1 VWLDITKTTKLLDAQ
16 GKALG
21 SLSVEL
27 ATSPPAPPTERAII
41 YAYDFQPDGAAF
53 EPPITLTMTFDPE
66 TLPSGIAEDELYIA
80 YRDGS
85 QWLALKSIMDTEAN
99 RVSAAISHFTQY
111 ALISKLPLPAPKP
124 TTVPTYAPPSV
135 PEAAPAPA
143 SFAISDL
150 LITPSEVEPAEQVTI
165 SAIVTNIGG
174 SVGSYTVH
182 LMVNGA
188 EQARKEVTLG
198 AGKSET
204 VTFTVAK
211 DTEGSYTINI
221 NGNSGQFTVIVPSP
235 PTPALAEALPI
246 QPSTNWRLIGGIIGG
261 CVVAVGL
268 LLYLFRWRKGY
279 KSRNS

>member
-1 VWLDITKTTKLLDAQ
+1 
-16 GKALG
+16 
-21 SLSVEL
+21 
-27 ATSPPAPPTERAII
+27 
-41 YAYDFQPDGAAF
+41 
-53 EPPITLTMTFDPE
+53 
-66 TLPSGIAEDELYIA
+66 
-80 YRDGS
+80 
-85 QWLALKSIMDTEAN
+85 
-99 RVSAAISHFTQY
+99 
-111 ALISKLPLPAPKP
+111 
-124 TTVPTYAPPSV
+124 
-135 PEAAPAPA
+135 
-143 SFAISDL
+143 
-150 LITPSEVEPAEQVTI
+150 
-165 SAIVTNIGG
+165 
-174 SVGSYTVH
+174 
-182 LMVNGA
+182 MVNGA